1 MTTAGM
7 GEPVRL
13 HTPPRPPLR
22 PTGSHGVSARL
33 RCWREAQHRRE
44 ALAAGHELVPSDS
57 RRCLVC
63 GAPIHRFDGRAFCS
77 GACLRTQRTVH
88 MPAEVRAAS

>member
-1 MTTAGM
+1 M

-13 HTPPRPPLR
+13 HTPTSTSPIYGEPQRVR
-22 PTGSHGVSARL
+22 TA
-33 RCWREAQHRRE
+33 RCWREARRRRE